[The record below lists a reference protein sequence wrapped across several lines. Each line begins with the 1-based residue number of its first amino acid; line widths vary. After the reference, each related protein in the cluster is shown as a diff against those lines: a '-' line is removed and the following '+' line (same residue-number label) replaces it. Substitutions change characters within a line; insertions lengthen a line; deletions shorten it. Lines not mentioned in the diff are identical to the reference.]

1 MNLINYKNIISQL
14 IIHSVINDNIVLIA
28 KAFRNQFVIPDFQG
42 FTKDIEDIYWRCKSN
57 SDGKVASY
65 IPQLARVNPDYWGV
79 SICTIDGQRF
89 GIGDTNI
96 PFTIQSCSKPLTYAL
111 ALEKLG
117 ATTVHQYV
125 GQEPSGRNFN
135 ELVLDY
141 NSEWGEEGGGA
152 GGRLLRIITLFNY
165 REAPQSHVECGQ
177 YSNLFID

>member
-1 MNLINYKNIISQL
+1 MHILQYPC
-14 IIHSVINDNIVLIA
+14 SVINDNLALIA

-42 FTKDIEDIYWRCKSN
+42 FTKDIEEIYWKCKSN
-57 SDGKVASY
+57 TDGKVASY

-117 ATTVHQYV
+117 AKTVHQYV

-141 NSEWGEEGGGA
+141 NSE
-152 GGRLLRIITLFNY
+152 
-165 REAPQSHVECGQ
+165 
-177 YSNLFID
+177 